1 MAHIRITN
9 VVFEQVNSPFLS
21 PIHIAIS
28 FEVMEDLN
36 DEIDWK

>member
-9 VVFEQVNSPFLS
+9 VVFEQISSPFLS

-28 FEVMEDLN
+28 FEVMEDLTE
-36 DEIDWK
+36 DIDWK